1 MRRTITDRKVDTINT
16 QEGSTKQVIQNQYR

>member
-1 MRRTITDRKVDTINT
+1 MKRTITDRKVDTVNT